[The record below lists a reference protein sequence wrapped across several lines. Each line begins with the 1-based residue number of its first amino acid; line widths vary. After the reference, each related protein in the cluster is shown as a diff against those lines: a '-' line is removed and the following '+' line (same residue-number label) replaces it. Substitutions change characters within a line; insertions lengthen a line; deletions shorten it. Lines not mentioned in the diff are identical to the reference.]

1 MVSQLLSEEEL
12 ILRNTVREFAEKEI
26 APRAAHYDDTSE
38 FPWDNVHG
46 LGDLGLFGLGVD
58 EAYGGSGGTTR
69 QVAIAI
75 EEIAR
80 ACAATSTTYAAH
92 LSLAVEFIQMFGTEG
107 QKRQF
112 IPPLVTG
119 RSIAAFALTEASG
132 GSDAGSLQT
141 TATHSNGAYILNG
154 SKTYITNAPEADVFV
169 LLATMDRS
177 LGTRGVI
184 ALVMERDT
192 PGLTI
197 NPLGKKMGIRASSTA
212 EVVFDNCAVPVENR
226 LGSEGEGFRATME
239 MLNQSR
245 ISISAQCVGLAQAC
259 YDAAL
264 KYAQERRAFGQRIAD
279 FQGLQ
284 WMLVDMATA
293 VETARLLVQK
303 AATLRDAGQ
312 PFATEASM
320 AKLYCSRVAVENADK
335 AVQIHGGVGYFAPT
349 DVERYYR
356 DAKIMEIY
364 EGTSEIQRLIIAR
377 NLIPR
382 EQF

>member
-12 ILRNTVREFAEKEI
+12 ILRNTVREFADKEI
-26 APRAAHYDDTSE
+26 APRAAHYDETSE

-141 TATHSNGAYILNG
+141 TARRSNGSYILNG

-184 ALVMERDT
+184 ALIMERDT
-192 PGLTI
+192 PGITI

-226 LGSEGEGFRATME
+226 LGNEGEGFRATME

-245 ISISAQCVGLAQAC
+245 ISIAAQCVGLAQAC

-356 DAKIMEIY
+356 DANI
-364 EGTSEIQRLIIAR
+364 R
-377 NLIPR
+377 
-382 EQF
+382 